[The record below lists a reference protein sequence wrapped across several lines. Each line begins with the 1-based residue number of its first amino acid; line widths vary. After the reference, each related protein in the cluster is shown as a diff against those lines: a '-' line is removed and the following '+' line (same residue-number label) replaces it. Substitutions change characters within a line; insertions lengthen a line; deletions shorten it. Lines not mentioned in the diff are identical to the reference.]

1 MAIVFP
7 TALDTFDDVEPSD
20 IVSSSRW
27 NDLCDAVEALEEK
40 VGVTGSPDTS
50 SIDYRISAAED
61 RTDEIESDIATV
73 REVLKSTQ
81 PILRV
86 SRITLTGISS
96 SQATIV
102 MESLSNGDNVP
113 TTTIYASY
121 NGTYYQVSASS
132 SYFKLSIKQAAFAST
147 VTHLFGALVV
157 VPNTVLTSPS
167 NCILWAWESSMPTI
181 YTPSFISSDSFGFT
195 TSDFFSALN
204 GKTIVL
210 DLLYARA

>member
-157 VPNTVLTSPS
+157 VVPTSHLIAHAY
-167 NCILWAWESSMPTI
+167 CVIGGWDGSMPSITTI
-181 YTPSFISSDSFGFT
+181 GR
-195 TSDFFSALN
+195 TSDFFAELN
-204 GKTIVL
+204 GKTYVL

>member
-40 VGVTGSPDTS
+40 VGVTGSSDTS
-50 SIDYRISAAED
+50 SVDYRISAAED
-61 RTDEIESDIATV
+61 SIDEIESDIATI
-73 REVLKSTQ
+73 EEELESAQ
-81 PILRV
+81 PLLRV
-86 SRITLTGISS
+86 SRITITGISS

-102 MESLSNGDNVP
+102 MESLSNGDDVS
-113 TTTIYASY
+113 TATIYASY

-132 SYFKLSIKQAAFAST
+132 SYFALSIKQAAFAST

-157 VPNTVLTSPS
+157 VPSTVLTSLS
-167 NCILWAWESSMPTI
+167 NCIVGGWYSSMPTI
-181 YTPSFISSDSFGFT
+181 YTPSY
-195 TSDFFSALN
+195 TSAFFSELN

>member
-61 RTDEIESDIATV
+61 RIDEIESDIATV

-132 SYFKLSIKQAAFAST
+132 SHFRLSIKQAAFAST
-147 VTHLFGALVV
+147 
-157 VPNTVLTSPS
+157 
-167 NCILWAWESSMPTI
+167 
-181 YTPSFISSDSFGFT
+181 
-195 TSDFFSALN
+195 
-204 GKTIVL
+204 
-210 DLLYARA
+210 

>member
-61 RTDEIESDIATV
+61 RIDEIESDIATI
-73 REVLKSTQ
+73 EKVLESKQ
-81 PILRV
+81 PLLRV

-121 NGTYYQVSASS
+121 NGTYY
-132 SYFKLSIKQAAFAST
+132 
-147 VTHLFGALVV
+147 
-157 VPNTVLTSPS
+157 
-167 NCILWAWESSMPTI
+167 
-181 YTPSFISSDSFGFT
+181 
-195 TSDFFSALN
+195 
-204 GKTIVL
+204 
-210 DLLYARA
+210 

>member
-40 VGVTGSPDTS
+40 VGVTDSSDTS

-61 RTDEIESDIATV
+61 SIDEIESDIATI
-73 REVLKSTQ
+73 EEELESAQ
-81 PILRV
+81 PLLRV
-86 SRITLTGISS
+86 SRITITGISS

-102 MESLSNGDNVP
+102 MESLSNGDDVS
-113 TTTIYASY
+113 TATIYASY
-121 NGTYYQVSASS
+121 NGTYYKVSASS
-132 SYFKLSIKQAAFAST
+132 SYFTLSIKQAAFAST

-157 VPNTVLTSPS
+157 VPSTVLTSLS
-167 NCILWAWESSMPTI
+167 NCIVGRFYSSMPTI
-181 YTPSFISSDSFGFT
+181 STPSL
-195 TSDFFSALN
+195 TSAFFSELN